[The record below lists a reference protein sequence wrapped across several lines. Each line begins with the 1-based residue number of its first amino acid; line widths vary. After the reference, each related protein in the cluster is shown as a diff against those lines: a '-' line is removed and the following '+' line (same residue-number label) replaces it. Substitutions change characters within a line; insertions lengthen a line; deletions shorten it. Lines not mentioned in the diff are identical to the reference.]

1 MSSKKKLSWGELSP
15 RAKTTIVAAA
25 AVDAGL
31 RAWALADLAGRDDAE
46 VRGPKK
52 LWGLGLGVVNS
63 AGLLPAAYLLFG
75 RASAQASSATA

>member
-1 MSSKKKLSWGELSP
+1 MSPKKKLSWSELSP
-15 RAKTTIVAAA
+15 RARTAIVATA

-63 AGLLPAAYLLFG
+63 AGVLPAAYLLFG
-75 RASAQASSATA
+75 RGTRMA

>member
-1 MSSKKKLSWGELSP
+1 MSRSKRSWNDLSP
-15 RAKTTIVAAA
+15 RAKTAIVATA

-52 LWGLGLGVVNS
+52 LWGLGLGTVTS
-63 AGLLPAAYLLFG
+63 AGVLPAAYLLLG
-75 RASAQASSATA
+75 RGTRTA